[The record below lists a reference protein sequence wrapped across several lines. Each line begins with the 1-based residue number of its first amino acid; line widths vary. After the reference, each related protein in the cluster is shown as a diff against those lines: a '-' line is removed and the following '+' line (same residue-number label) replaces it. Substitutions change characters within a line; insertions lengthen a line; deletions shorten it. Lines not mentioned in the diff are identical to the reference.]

1 MSSHVRSIILAA
13 TYKEHPNVLTLDDP
27 GFSELLAV
35 HNIIYKL
42 LNTAGKGK
50 VGAYIC
56 ISARLL
62 EEADQLSE

>member
-27 GFSELLAV
+27 GLSELLAV

-42 LNTAGKGK
+42 LHTAGKGK
-50 VGAYIC
+50 VGAYVRS
-56 ISARLL
+56 SAKLL
-62 EEADQLSE
+62 EEVDQL